1 MAKLVLALIKIDGG
15 HNLLGSNFGIYKAP
29 WQHGRSQDGITVGK
43 ESKGNSLGGKED
55 EELGGQKEWL
65 KSVVEEDQ
73 GDCKQKKED
82 KSRKKRSWKQN
93 N

>member
-43 ESKGNSLGGKED
+43 ERGEQRKQFGRKGRRGVRRPERM
-55 EELGGQKEWL
+55 
-65 KSVVEEDQ
+65 VEVS
-73 GDCKQKKED
+73 G
-82 KSRKKRSWKQN
+82 
-93 N
+93 